1 VVLVVLKREK
11 LDTNLKN
18 NRFKFN
24 YPVSGILLAFGGSV
38 GQAVGLVLS
47 KYGMGDYNAF
57 AASQIRVLAGLFGF
71 TLIFI
76 FMKRWGRLKKSLS
89 DKKGMGF
96 TVLGSV
102 FGPFLG
108 VSFSLLAI
116 QYTNTG
122 VASTIMSIVPVLII
136 PPAVLFFK
144 EKINLKEVIGS
155 VMAVC
160 GVAILFLS

>member
-1 VVLVVLKREK
+1 MLI
-11 LDTNLKN
+11 
-18 NRFKFN
+18 
-24 YPVSGILLAFGGSV
+24 SCAQILLAFGGAV

-71 TLIFI
+71 SLIFI
-76 FMKRWGRLKKSLS
+76 FMKRWGRLKRSFS
-89 DKKGMGF
+89 DRKGMGF
-96 TVLGSV
+96 TVLGSI

-136 PPAVLFFK
+136 APAVLIFK
-144 EKINLKEVIGS
+144 EKISLKEVIGS
-155 VMAVC
+155 IMAVS
-160 GVAILFLS
+160 GVGLLFMS